1 MMHKEIKR
9 GKKTVAII
17 ISLLTITVA
26 LYIYQFS
33 KITFG
38 KNITEEIGLEAILV
52 VLTLIVLIK
61 ETKKCK
67 IAYKYCVISDK
78 LIINK
83 ISSKVEEN
91 VESLKI
97 KDIIYIGEKSNVPK
111 EYSKCKCSRH
121 YIRKFDK
128 AKKLLCIYKKEGK
141 IYKFVFEPS
150 DTLVSRIKSSSQH

>member
-1 MMHKEIKR
+1 MMHKEIKE
-9 GKKTVAII
+9 GKKTVALI

-33 KITFG
+33 KMTFG
-38 KNITEEIGLEAILV
+38 KNMIRDVGLEAILV
-52 VLTLIVLIK
+52 IITLIILIK
-61 ETKKCK
+61 ETRKCK

-83 ISSKVEEN
+83 ICNKVEEN
-91 VESLKI
+91 VESIKI
-97 KDIIYIGEKSNVPK
+97 KDIIYIGERANVPK
-111 EYSKCKCSRH
+111 KYNKCRCSRH

-128 AKKLLCIYKKEGK
+128 SKKLLCIYKKENK

-150 DTLVSRIKSSSQH
+150 DTLVSRIKNYI

>member
-1 MMHKEIKR
+1 MMHKEIKK

-26 LYIYQFS
+26 LYIHQFS
-33 KITFG
+33 KMTFG
-38 KNITEEIGLEAILV
+38 KNITEEIAVGVILV
-52 VLTLIVLIK
+52 ILTLIVLIK

-67 IAYKYCVISDK
+67 MAYKYCVISDK

-128 AKKLLCIYKKEGK
+128 NKKFLCIYRKQGK
-141 IYKFVFEPS
+141 IYKFIFEPS
-150 DTLVSRIKSSSQH
+150 DTLVARIKHSI

>member
-1 MMHKEIKR
+1 MHKEIKR

-26 LYIYQFS
+26 LYIHQFS
-33 KITFG
+33 KMTFG
-38 KNITEEIGLEAILV
+38 KNMTEEIGLEIILV

-83 ISSKVEEN
+83 INSKVEEN

-97 KDIIYIGEKSNVPK
+97 KDIIYIGEKANVPK
-111 EYSKCKCSRH
+111 EYSRCKCSRH

-128 AKKLLCIYKKEGK
+128 NKKLLCIYKKQGK
-141 IYKFVFEPS
+141 IYKFIFEPS
-150 DTLVSRIKSSSQH
+150 DTLIARIKHSI

>member
-1 MMHKEIKR
+1 MHKEIKR

-26 LYIYQFS
+26 LYIHQIS
-33 KITFG
+33 KMTFG
-38 KNITEEIGLEAILV
+38 KNMTEEIGLEIILV

-83 ISSKVEEN
+83 INSKVEEN

-97 KDIIYIGEKSNVPK
+97 KDIIYIGEKANVPK
-111 EYSKCKCSRH
+111 EYSRCKCSRH

-128 AKKLLCIYKKEGK
+128 NKKLLCIYKKQGK
-141 IYKFVFEPS
+141 IYKFIFEPS
-150 DTLVSRIKSSSQH
+150 DTLIARIKHSI

>member
-1 MMHKEIKR
+1 MHKEIKQ

-33 KITFG
+33 KMTLGRNVTIKF
-38 KNITEEIGLEAILV
+38 ILEALLIMT
-52 VLTLIVLIK
+52 TLIVLFI
-61 ETKKCK
+61 ETRKCK
-67 IAYKYCVISDK
+67 IAYKYCIISDK

-83 ISSKVEEN
+83 INSKNEEN

-97 KDIIYIGEKSNVPK
+97 KDIFYIGEKSNVPK
-111 EYSKCKCSRH
+111 EYSRCKCSRH
-121 YIRKFDK
+121 YMRKFDK

>member
-1 MMHKEIKR
+1 MHKEIKR

-26 LYIYQFS
+26 LYIHQFS
-33 KITFG
+33 KMTFG
-38 KNITEEIGLEAILV
+38 KNMTEEIGLEIILI

-83 ISSKVEEN
+83 INSKVEEN

-97 KDIIYIGEKSNVPK
+97 KDIIYIGEKANVPK
-111 EYSKCKCSRH
+111 EYSRCKCSRH

-128 AKKLLCIYKKEGK
+128 NKKFLCIYKKQGK
-141 IYKFVFEPS
+141 IYKFIFEPS
-150 DTLVSRIKSSSQH
+150 DTLIARIKHSI

>member
-1 MMHKEIKR
+1 MHKEIKR

-26 LYIYQFS
+26 LYIHQFS
-33 KITFG
+33 KMTFG
-38 KNITEEIGLEAILV
+38 KNMTEEIGLEIILV

-83 ISSKVEEN
+83 INSKVEEN

-97 KDIIYIGEKSNVPK
+97 KDIIYIGEKANVPK
-111 EYSKCKCSRH
+111 EYSRCKCSRH